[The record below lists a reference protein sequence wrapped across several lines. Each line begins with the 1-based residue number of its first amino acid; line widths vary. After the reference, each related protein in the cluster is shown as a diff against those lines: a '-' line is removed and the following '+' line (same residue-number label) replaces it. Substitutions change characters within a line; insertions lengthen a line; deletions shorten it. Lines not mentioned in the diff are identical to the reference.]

1 MGDGPAGAFPRA
13 TWRLVVDG
21 LADGATNMAIDQ
33 AIVEAVVAGD
43 SPPTLR
49 FYGWSPPC
57 LSLGRNQPLAD
68 VDLAA
73 CRALGIDVVR
83 RPSGGRA
90 ILHTD
95 ELTYAVMMLQ
105 DDPRSEGGVL
115 ASYRRLSRGL
125 LAGLGRLGVEAI
137 QASGQKKGEPTAICF
152 ESPSD
157 YEITVG
163 GRKLVGS
170 AQWRARGG
178 VLQHGSLPLYG
189 DLGRIVACL
198 ALEPE
203 ERAWQRSCLQSQA
216 LTLEEARGRPVT
228 FGETAQALA
237 QGFAQALD
245 LSLVD
250 GELSAQ
256 ERSAAA
262 AQRRTRYAAPAWT
275 TRP

>member
-1 MGDGPAGAFPRA
+1 
-13 TWRLVVDG
+13 VDE
-21 LADGATNMAIDQ
+21 AILT
-33 AIVEAVVAGD
+33 AVIEED

-49 FYGWSPPC
+49 FYAWSPPC

-68 VDLAA
+68 ADLAA

-105 DDPRSEGGVL
+105 TDPRSAGGVL
-115 ASYRRLSRGL
+115 SSYRRLSQGL
-125 LAGLGRLGVEAI
+125 LAGLRRLGVDAN
-137 QASGQKKGEPTAICF
+137 QAGGQKKGEPTAICF
-152 ESPSD
+152 ETPSD

-170 AQWRARGG
+170 AQWRAQGG

-198 ALEPE
+198 TLEQE
-203 ERAWQRSCLQSQA
+203 ERARQRACLQSRA

-228 FGETAQALA
+228 FEETAQALA
-237 QGFAQALD
+237 EGFAQTLN
-245 LSLVD
+245 LSLAP
-250 GELSAQ
+250 GELRAE
-256 ERSAAA
+256 ERAAA
-262 AQRRTRYAAPAWT
+262 AARRRTRYAAATWT
-275 TRP
+275 ARP

>member
-1 MGDGPAGAFPRA
+1 VADGPPGAYPRA
-13 TWRLVVDG
+13 TWRLLVDG
-21 LADGATNMAIDQ
+21 LADGASNMAIDQ
-33 AIVEAVVAGD
+33 AIMEAVVAGNRR
-43 SPPTLR
+43 PTLR

-73 CRALGIDVVR
+73 CRAMGIDVVR

-125 LAGLGRLGVEAI
+125 LAGLRCLGVDAI
-137 QASGQKKGEPTAICF
+137 QASGQNKGEPTAICF
-152 ESPSD
+152 ETPSD

-170 AQWRARGG
+170 AQWRAQGG

-189 DLGRIVACL
+189 DLARIVACL
-198 ALEPE
+198 ALTPE
-203 ERAWQRSCLQSQA
+203 VRAWQRSCLQNRA
-216 LTLEEARGRPVT
+216 LTLEAARGRPVT
-228 FGETAQALA
+228 FEETVQALA
-237 QGFAQALD
+237 EGFAQALN
-245 LSLVD
+245 LSLAE
-250 GELSAQ
+250 GELSAP
-256 ERSAAA
+256 ERASAAA
-262 AQRRTRYAAPAWT
+262 WRRTRYAAPAWT
-275 TRP
+275 ERP